1 MKITLKSNLDL
12 EGPFKEGFLELETE
26 EVTLRAVLI
35 ELAERSG
42 VPFIESGKGDV
53 NPLDYSIS
61 VDGREYSMLLDRL
74 DTKLVKDCE
83 LMVEVIM
90 SGGG

>member
-1 MKITLKSNLDL
+1 MKITLNSNLDL
-12 EGPFKEGFLELETE
+12 EGPFKEGFLELDAEET
-26 EVTLRAVLI
+26 TLRAVLI

-53 NPLDYSIS
+53 NPLDYSLS
-61 VDGREYSMLLDRL
+61 VDGREYSMLPGRL
-74 DTKLVKDCE
+74 DTKLVKDSE
-83 LMVEVIM
+83 LNVEVIM

>member
-12 EGPFKEGFLELETE
+12 QGPFKEGFLELETE
-26 EVTLRAVLI
+26 EVTLRSVLI
-35 ELAERSG
+35 ELAEKSG
-42 VPFIESGKGDV
+42 VPFIEAGKGEV

-61 VDGREYSMLLDRL
+61 VDGCEYSMLPDRL
-74 DTKLVKDCE
+74 DTKLVKDSE

>member
-12 EGPFKEGFLELETE
+12 QGPFKEGFLVLEAK
-26 EVTLRAVLI
+26 EVTLRSVLL
-35 ELAERSG
+35 ELAEKSG

-61 VDGREYSMLLDRL
+61 VDGCEYSMLPGRL
-74 DTKLVKDCE
+74 DTKLVKDFE
-83 LMVEVIM
+83 LVVEVIM